1 MCASPAQIAANRR
14 NSLRSKGPTSEEG
27 RRRSSQNAIKHGLT
41 ARVTTVLSSE
51 DAAAF
56 DEQMTG
62 VVRTLNPRNP
72 IEAMLAR
79 QAGQSAWMHDRAVR
93 SQTARLSEN
102 IEDAEVRET
111 EEVFRLGELL
121 FRTGDVPTVAY
132 GSTPFLHL
140 APRACDSA
148 ESDGFD
154 EPAKVVRA
162 LSRTFEGCQWML
174 ARWSE
179 LRALLEPGK
188 VWQSHH
194 KLRAIRLL
202 GRHPHDAAIDR
213 DVADLLVGSWSINP
227 KRGSSLSEVRSDLNR
242 YEYKQFVRSVRGTWT
257 DMKDDFQQEHWR
269 SVLVTVVDARS
280 SG

>member
-93 SQTARLSEN
+93 SQTARLSAN

-121 FRTGDVPTVAY
+121 FSNRR
-132 GSTPFLHL
+132 
-140 APRACDSA
+140 RAHGGVWLD
-148 ESDGFD
+148 
-154 EPAKVVRA
+154 
-162 LSRTFEGCQWML
+162 
-174 ARWSE
+174 
-179 LRALLEPGK
+179 ALLA
-188 VWQSHH
+188 S
-194 KLRAIRLL
+194 RAAGVRL
-202 GRHPHDAAIDR
+202 GR
-213 DVADLLVGSWSINP
+213 
-227 KRGSSLSEVRSDLNR
+227 VRWIR
-242 YEYKQFVRSVRGTWT
+242 
-257 DMKDDFQQEHWR
+257 
-269 SVLVTVVDARS
+269 
-280 SG
+280 